1 MQLQYGSDLE
11 DISTDEEV
19 LAEFLGAAREREEAA
34 ADAGPAAPDF
44 EPFEGEFDQDPDS
57 GFGDEGGFAD
67 RIIPDS
73 VFDPPKGR
81 PTGARLRKDIR
92 AKTAMFLTIGG
103 SVWQARD
110 EYCGDVFL
118 ETVPDLSDKLAAIFC
133 DSPDIVR
140 WFTASGKYM
149 KWLDLAVCLQPVG
162 KAVVAH
168 HITHSA
174 DKSRT
179 EPDWTVYAA
188 S

>member
-1 MQLQYGSDLE
+1 MQLQYGSELE
-11 DISTDEEV
+11 DISADEEV

-34 ADAGPAAPDF
+34 ADAGPDADF
-44 EPFEGEFDQDPDS
+44 EPFEGEFEQDPDS
-57 GFGDEGGFAD
+57 DLEGEGLAD

-73 VFDPPKGR
+73 FFDPPKGR
-81 PTGARLRKDIR
+81 PTAARLKKDIR

-103 SVWQARD
+103 SVLQARD
-110 EYCGDVFL
+110 EYCGGVFL

-133 DSPDIVR
+133 DSPDIVK

-149 KWLDLAVCLQPVG
+149 KWLDLAVCLQPFG
-162 KAVVAH
+162 KALVSH
-168 HITHSA
+168 HITHSVDEVQA
-174 DKSRT
+174 